1 MRFSFNVADAAQLKR
16 ALALVRSVKGEIRV
30 ARA

>member
-1 MRFSFNVADAAQLKR
+1 MRFTFDVGDIAQLKR
-16 ALALVRSVKGEIRV
+16 ALAQVRDVKDVIRV